1 MSKRLALTQS
11 DYETITRE
19 LEKSSDNLIVRGTV
33 TLALNTILDIP
44 PPAGQYAP
52 TTAANSLP
60 SDADY
65 VPQGRLSTLPDTTS
79 NPSKIPYFS
88 PFEDAQGRLPA
99 GWERREDNLGRTY
112 YVDHNTRSTSWN
124 HPTAS
129 TPSPAAVPSTET
141 TTQVSSPPDLGE
153 LPPGWEMRHTPEGRP
168 YFVDHNARQNTWVD
182 PRRQEPIRQ
191 NLSPD

>member
-11 DYETITRE
+11 ADEMITRD
-19 LEKSSDNLIVRGTV
+19 LKKSSDNLVVHGKVI
-33 TLALNTILDIP
+33 LNLSTNLDIP
-44 PPAGQYAP
+44 
-52 TTAANSLP
+52 
-60 SDADY
+60 
-65 VPQGRLSTLPDTTS
+65 LSALPDTTS
-79 NPSKIPYFS
+79 SPSKIPPPG
-88 PFEDAQGRLPA
+88 PFQDAQGPLPA
-99 GWERREDNLGRTY
+99 GWESREDNLGRTY

-141 TTQVSSPPDLGE
+141 TTQVSLPPELGE

>member
-1 MSKRLALTQS
+1 MIMRDLK
-11 DYETITRE
+11 
-19 LEKSSDNLIVRGTV
+19 KSSDNQVVHGRV
-33 TLALNTILDIP
+33 TLNLSTNLDIP
-44 PPAGQYAP
+44 LPAPEPLSANQYAP

-65 VPQGRLSTLPDTTS
+65 VPQGRLSALPDTTS
-79 NPSKIPYFS
+79 SPSKIPYLS

-112 YVDHNTRSTSWN
+112 YVDHNKRSTSWN
-124 HPTAS
+124 RPIAL
-129 TPSPAAVPSTET
+129 TPSPAAVPSTD
-141 TTQVSSPPDLGE
+141 PGE

-168 YFVDHNARQNTWVD
+168 YFVNHNARQNTWVD